1 MAAADSSSFASSIGV
16 EDEMKE
22 EEDVA
27 TAVVAGVVTG
37 SSGHVDH
44 STCRGD
50 SFFLT
55 T

>member
-1 MAAADSSSFASSIGV
+1 MAAAVSTSFASSTGV
-16 EDEMKE
+16 VEEMKE

-27 TAVVAGVVTG
+27 AAVVAGVVTG